1 MSNLTSVTDAMSR
14 VTDYEYD
21 AFNRR
26 KKITYPPATAGA
38 TRLFESMTYDGDGNV
53 KSHTDTAGRVTSYAY
68 DNVNRITGATD
79 TANQTTTLGYDA
91 LSRVYF
97 TNRCDQPAVSVWL
110 RCFRPA
116 NLDCTRR
123 CDDELCLR

>member
-1 MSNLTSVTDAMSR
+1 MSR

-21 AFNRR
+21 EFNRR

-53 KSHTDTAGRVTSYAY
+53 KSRTDTAGRVTSYAY

-79 TANQTTTLGYDA
+79 TANQTTTLAYDA
-91 LSRVYF
+91 LSRVTSLTDAINQQYHF
-97 TNRCDQPAVSVWL
+97 GYDALGRQ
-110 RCFRPA
+110 
-116 NLDCTRR
+116 TR
-123 CDDELCLR
+123 LYAPV